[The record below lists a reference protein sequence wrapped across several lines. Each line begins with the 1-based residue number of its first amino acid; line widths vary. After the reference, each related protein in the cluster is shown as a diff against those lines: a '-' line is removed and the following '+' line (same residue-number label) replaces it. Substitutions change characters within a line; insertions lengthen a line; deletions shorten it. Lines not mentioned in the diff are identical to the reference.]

1 MSWKI
6 DTAHTAIQFTVRH
19 MMISKVRGSFEKFT
33 GTVHLDEQN
42 PAHTVVDVQIDTASI
57 NTRDPQRDAHLR
69 SADFFNTDQ
78 YPTANFKSRRIEV
91 TGQNKARLTGDLTI
105 RDITHEVVVD
115 VEFNGILK
123 NPWGSNAAGFSA
135 STRINRKDWNLTWN
149 VALETGGVLVGD
161 DIDINVELELVQ
173 VPESQAAATA

>member
-6 DTAHTAIQFTVRH
+6 DTAHTAIQFSVRH

-33 GTVHLDEQN
+33 GTVQLDEHN
-42 PAHTVVDVQIDTASI
+42 PANTTVDIQVESASI

-69 SADFFNTDQ
+69 SPDFFNAEL
-78 YPTANFKSRRIEV
+78 YPVMSFKSRRIEV
-91 TGQNKARLTGDLTI
+91 TAQNKARLTGDMTI
-105 RDITHEVVVD
+105 RDITHEVVFD

-123 NPWGSNAAGFSA
+123 NPWGANAAGFSA

-161 DIDINVELELVQ
+161 DIDLNIELELVQ
-173 VPESQAAATA
+173 VPETQVASA